1 MQNVTQTRDLWSY
14 RDRSELGSNVVDT
27 HADISG
33 FSVEAVDTILEIGD
47 AEVGV
52 VGTKGFVG
60 GFQGPRSPISA
71 RPELRQIYQETSL
84 EVEALERG
92 STAARSGGSGS
103 GCGSGSGNGG
113 GGSSGLG
120 SGGMGIGGPG
130 SMSIWASVLVFTS
143 RLCPEGARSKRSGS
157 KVSSDDAF
165 AGGPYPGIRLTCRGP
180 SGREASPSGSSTR
193 P

>member
-60 GFQGPRSPISA
+60 GFPGRDPRFRRSLNYARSTRRRRSRSKRSSGEA
-71 RPELRQIYQETSL
+71 RPLDPAARGLAAAAGL
-84 EVEALERG
+84 E
-92 STAARSGGSGS
+92 TAAGAHR
-103 GCGSGSGNGG
+103 
-113 GGSSGLG
+113 GLG

-130 SMSIWASVLVFTS
+130 SMSIWASVL
-143 RLCPEGARSKRSGS
+143 
-157 KVSSDDAF
+157 
-165 AGGPYPGIRLTCRGP
+165 
-180 SGREASPSGSSTR
+180 
-193 P
+193 